1 MAKKSACITLRCLPE
16 LKDRVVALSQRENR
30 TISEQVIHL
39 LEMGLDSVETKDILE
54 PQVSQPEGV
63 AEWPPAALREDNA

>member
-16 LKDRVVALSQRENR
+16 LRDRVVALSQRENR

-54 PQVSQPEGV
+54 TPVNQPDGV
-63 AEWPPAALREDNA
+63 ADWPPTAWREDNA